1 MKFPKK
7 LRHIILIHAL
17 IFLAASA
24 VLLVWPEES
33 ESERLLSFAVLLLVA
48 GLIQV
53 LMFVSRAR
61 KGNVHYW
68 LLAASAIDLGLGGL
82 LLYTPDESLKYY
94 LVILS
99 FWSGLSGCLL
109 LYRSLRDSS
118 GRSVLMAAA
127 LAFLTASVYMG
138 WYIPNPD
145 AISIILLGI
154 VGALF
159 SIFLGAFAFRS
170 GGREKEKENGK
181 TDDGLG
187 ERETE
192 DKGENP

>member
-1 MKFPKK
+1 MKFSKK

-33 ESERLLSFAVLLLVA
+33 GAERLLSFAVLLLVA

-53 LMFVSRAR
+53 FMFVSRAR
-61 KGNVHYW
+61 KGNLHYW

-82 LLYTPDESLKYY
+82 LLYSPDQSLKYY

-118 GRSVLMAAA
+118 GRPVLMAAA

-159 SIFLGAFAFRS
+159 SIFLGALAFRS
-170 GGREKEKENGK
+170 GGKKEEKAEDSLEGS
-181 TDDGLG
+181 
-187 ERETE
+187 ETE
-192 DKGENP
+192 NREENP